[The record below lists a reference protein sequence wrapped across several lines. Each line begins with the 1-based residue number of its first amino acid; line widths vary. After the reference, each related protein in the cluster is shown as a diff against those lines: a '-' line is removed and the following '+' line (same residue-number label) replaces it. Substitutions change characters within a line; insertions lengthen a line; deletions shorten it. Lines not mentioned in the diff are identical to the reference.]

1 MTIKAFLYE
10 PIKQLS
16 QNYEISAICNIPGN
30 ESVDWLGSWATPI
43 HISIERKIS
52 LLKDIKS
59 LFCLIRE
66 FSKNRYDAVHS
77 VTPKAGLLA
86 MLAAFI
92 CRIPVRTH
100 TFTGQVWVTKTGIK
114 RKFLKSFDWLIAKLA
129 THVLV
134 DSNSQLR
141 FLIGE
146 GVVSENHA
154 QVLAE
159 GSISGVDVTRFSPD
173 AASRASIRE
182 RFGLNSHDVLIL
194 YLGRLTYDK
203 GLYDLAS
210 AFARIPSQQAHLL
223 IVGPDEDNMRQ
234 ELLNL
239 AGDSQGRMHFVGF
252 TNEPERFMAAADIFC
267 LPSYREGFG
276 SVIIEAAA
284 VGIPAIGSDIY
295 GISDAIEHNTSGLLF
310 SPRDSNKLAFQLDLL
325 IADSELRLRL
335 GMQARARAIAKFSSE
350 YVSRAWLDY
359 YQRIL

>member
-16 QNYEISAICNIPGN
+16 QNYEISAICNIPED
-30 ESVDWLGSWATPI
+30 ESVEWLDGLATPI
-43 HISIERKIS
+43 HLPIERKIS
-52 LLKDIKS
+52 MFKDIKS
-59 LFCLIRE
+59 LFCLIWG

-100 TFTGQVWVTKTGIK
+100 TFTGQVWATKIGFK
-114 RKFLKSFDWLIAKLA
+114 RKFLKSFDWLIANLA

-134 DSNSQLR
+134 DSTSQR
-141 FLIGE
+141 QFLIEE
-146 GVVSENHA
+146 GIVATELA

-159 GSISGVDVTRFSPD
+159 GSISGVDITRFSPNSV
-173 AASRASIRE
+173 SRALIRE

-203 GLYDLAS
+203 GLYDLAN
-210 AFARIPSQQAHLL
+210 AFAKIPKQQAHLL
-223 IVGPDEDNMRQ
+223 IVGPDEDKIHQ
-234 ELLNL
+234 ELMHL
-239 AGDSQGRMHFVGF
+239 AGDHRDRLYFVGF
-252 TNEPERFMAAADIFC
+252 TSEPEKFMAAADIFC

-284 VGIPAIGSDIY
+284 VGIPAVGSDIY
-295 GISDAIEHNTSGLLF
+295 GISDAIEHNRSGLLF
-310 SPRDSNKLAFQLDLL
+310 NPRDVDGLVAQLDIL
-325 IADSELRLRL
+325 ISNSDQRYKL
-335 GMQARARAIAKFSSE
+335 GKQARTRAITKFSSE

-359 YQRIL
+359 YLKIL